1 MANMDQIS
9 VNLWVKMEP
18 FIVGALQIPPPSKFS
33 MHYLRK
39 MSTYVR
45 MRSSEG
51 YYPHLSWPMWRH
63 IACGKLQIEKD
74 LAWLYFELFDS
85 LVERTSEE
93 RLEWAEVISSCATE
107 EEAEKQKNKLSV
119 DTLQFL
125 LFLYIQQLNKVSLRT
140 YLLGDEWPSPRSKNY
155 SLTGESTNQ
164 IKNWNDSYQQDFIQN
179 HLQDLL
185 ELLLD
190 PDQLTASS
198 HSTHNSLMSPEAVRA
213 LGFLIE
219 GCVNRNST
227 VHPLHALAL
236 WQPLHA
242 KSGYSKISKAF
253 SFPRLESWLRACL
266 TGNPFG
272 TSACLKS
279 GKKLA
284 WAQQVEGTTKRA
296 KIACNTHM
304 VPSAHRIV
312 VMSQVYKQTLAKS
325 SGTLEDTHVKIHRCC
340 ESFIYLLSPLRSVTI
355 EKCRNSTFVLG
366 PVQTVV
372 HLHSC
377 DNVTLIAV
385 CRRLSLSSTTSCTL
399 HVLTPTR
406 PLILLGNLAITFAP
420 FHTHYPKLEDHMG
433 RTGLATVPNYWDNPM
448 LVCKENCDRN
458 VFRLLPPSEFYP
470 FVVPFEMEGDTTEIP
485 GGLPPAY
492 QKALSQREQRI
503 HIWQKT
509 VKEAGLTK
517 DQRKT
522 FQVYVENKFNEWL
535 IQTGSR
541 QQLDSLVLPAAGSK
555 QAAG

>member
-1 MANMDQIS
+1 MEQPS
-9 VNLWVKMEP
+9 VSLWVKMEP
-18 FIVGALQIPPPSKFS
+18 FILGSLQIPPPAKFS

-45 MRSSEG
+45 MRSG
-51 YYPHLSWPMWRH
+51 QDYYPYLTWSMWRH
-63 IACGKLQIEKD
+63 IACGKLQLEKD

-93 RLEWAEVISSCATE
+93 RLEWAEVISSCTTE
-107 EEAEKQKNKLSV
+107 EEAEKQRNRLFV

-140 YLLGDEWPSPRSKNY
+140 SLLGDEWPNPRSKSY
-155 SLTGESTNQ
+155 SGTKESANQ
-164 IKNWNDSYQQDFIQN
+164 IKNWNDNYHHDFVEN

-190 PDQLTASS
+190 PDQLSASS
-198 HSTHNSLMSPEAVRA
+198 HSKHNSLVSPEAVRA
-213 LGFLIE
+213 LSFLIE
-219 GCVNRNST
+219 GSVNRNRT
-227 VHPLHALAL
+227 VHPLHELAL

-242 KSGYSKISKAF
+242 KSGFSKLSKAF
-253 SFPRLESWLRACL
+253 SFAKFESWLRACL

-272 TSACLKS
+272 TTACLTS
-279 GKKLA
+279 GRKLA
-284 WAQQVEGTTKRA
+284 WAQQVEGTSKRA
-296 KIACNTHM
+296 KIACNTHI
-304 VPSAHRIV
+304 VPSVHRMI

-325 SGTLEDTHVKIHRCC
+325 SVTLEDTHVKIHHCC

-377 DNVTLIAV
+377 DNVRLVAV
-385 CRRLSLSSTTSCTL
+385 CHRLSLSSTTGCTL
-399 HVLTPTR
+399 HILTPTR
-406 PLILLGNLAITFAP
+406 PLILLGNQAITFAP
-420 FHTHYPKLEDHMG
+420 FHTHYPMLEDHMG
-433 RTGLATVPNYWDNPM
+433 RTGLATVPNNWDNPM
-448 LVCKENCDRN
+448 LVCKENCDKG

-503 HIWQKT
+503 RIWQKT

-517 DQRKT
+517 NQRKT
-522 FQVYVENKFNEWL
+522 FQMLVENKFYEWL
-535 IQTGSR
+535 VHTGSR

>member
-1 MANMDQIS
+1 MDHPTVS
-9 VNLWVKMEP
+9 LWVKMEP
-18 FIVGALQIPPPSKFS
+18 FIVGALQISPPSKFS

-45 MRSSEG
+45 MRSGEG
-51 YYPHLSWPMWRH
+51 YYPCLSWPMWRH
-63 IACGKLQIEKD
+63 IACGKLQLNKD

-85 LVERTSEE
+85 LVERTSLEQF
-93 RLEWAEVISSCATE
+93 EWAEVMSNCSTE
-107 EEAEKQKNKLSV
+107 EELEKQRNKLSV

-140 YLLGDEWPSPRSKNY
+140 SLLGDEWPNPKSKSY

-164 IKNWNDSYQQDFIQN
+164 IKNWNDNYHQEFVQN

-198 HSTHNSLMSPEAVRA
+198 HSTHSSLVSPEAVRA
-213 LGFLIE
+213 LSFLIE
-219 GCVNRNST
+219 GSVNKNRT
-227 VHPLHALAL
+227 VHRLHELAL

-242 KSGYSKISKAF
+242 RSGFSKISKAF
-253 SFPRLESWLRACL
+253 CFSKLESWLRACL
-266 TGNPFG
+266 TENPFG

-296 KIACNTHM
+296 KIACSSHM
-304 VPSAHRIV
+304 VPSAHRMV

-325 SGTLEDTHVKIHRCC
+325 SDTLEDAHVRIHRCC

-366 PVQTVV
+366 PVKTVI

-377 DNVTLIAV
+377 DNVKLIAV
-385 CRRLSLSSTTSCTL
+385 CHRLSLSSTTSCTL
-399 HVLTPTR
+399 HILTPTR
-406 PLILLGNLAITFAP
+406 PLILLGNQTLTFAP
-420 FHTHYPKLEDHMG
+420 FHTHYPMLEDHMG
-433 RTGLATVPNYWDNPM
+433 RAGLATVPNYWDNPM
-448 LVCKENCDRN
+448 LVCKENCDEN
-458 VFRLLPPSEFYP
+458 VFRLLPPAEFYP

-485 GGLPPAY
+485 GGLPPVY
-492 QKALSQREQRI
+492 QKALSQREQRVQ
-503 HIWQKT
+503 IWQKT

-517 DQRKT
+517 QQRKT
-522 FQVYVENKFNEWL
+522 FQVLVENKFNEWL
-535 IQTGSR
+535 VHTGR
-541 QQLDSLVLPAAGSK
+541 HQQLDSLVLPAAGAK